1 MFLWFYFFFFLPHHA
16 ACRILILPGQGL
28 SPLQWKLRVL
38 TTGQPW
44 NFLYFFHN
52 AYYGKILRFQ
62 ESKNMEPK
70 STVISTENEAP
81 LICTVQVRKE
91 EFFHLEKVPGGC
103 QPFIDHH
110 SLKKKKKTTTHANTI
125 TPPISH
131 THTHTVKIFKK

>member
-1 MFLWFYFFFFLPHHA
+1 MFISLFLWPSHV
-16 ACRILILPGQGL
+16 ACGILVPRPVIEPGPSAVEAQ
-28 SPLQWKLRVL
+28 SPDHW
-38 TTGQPW
+38 TPW

-70 STVISTENEAP
+70 STLISTENEAP
-81 LICTVQVRKE
+81 LICTVQVRK

-110 SLKKKKKTTTHANTI
+110 SLKKKKKHHSCQHHHPTHFTQSNT
-125 TPPISH
+125 H
-131 THTHTVKIFKK
+131 GKNF